1 MKQNPSNVND
11 SWESYRKAVVGSGVP
26 TATAQRKRR
35 ESIRVQDGRM
45 GFSGREKMLDSGLSL
60 ERSENPD
67 LSCMLDKS
75 RKRQDIKKLLGFE
88 KRVEFNF
95 GGAMTTSPSTGSE
108 ILARGVRTRI
118 FNIPLILVSGAPI
131 SL

>member
-45 GFSGREKMLDSGLSL
+45 GFSGSEKMLDSGLSL
-60 ERSENPD
+60 ERSENPEVPHAKD
-67 LSCMLDKS
+67 VGLKGE
-75 RKRQDIKKLLGFE
+75 KKNQFHPHHL
-88 KRVEFNF
+88 
-95 GGAMTTSPSTGSE
+95 
-108 ILARGVRTRI
+108 
-118 FNIPLILVSGAPI
+118 
-131 SL
+131 